1 MVEFADIEATRN
13 GLGSVGPLAQG
24 VLTGN
29 SMTAFQSLSS
39 EAVKCLSTSRP
50 SRPVVGQ
57 MIWETDT
64 KQVSFWH
71 VS

>member
-39 EAVKCLSTSRP
+39 EAVKCLSTARP

-57 MIWETDT
+57 MIFETDT
-64 KQVSFWH
+64 DLAFLS
-71 VS
+71 